1 MDLKRHAIAH
11 MDEATK
17 QLAHLRKILDLARG
31 QTFEMK
37 PSSVEV

>member
-17 QLAHLRKILDLARG
+17 QFAHLRKILDLARG

>member
-1 MDLKRHAIAH
+1 MDLERHVIAH
-11 MDEATK
+11 MDDATK
-17 QLAHLRKILDLARG
+17 EFAHLRKILELARG